1 MRDEESSREND
12 NVIEETERRIGNC
25 AQAWESINLC
35 NSLVLKGQHQCKLFR
50 KSFFLLK
57 IQFESSRIWGKRF
70 HSWKFFFC
78 LISRFS
84 RGVSGVSHTATCYFK
99 RVSLGTCFFKT
110 ARTIT
115 RTIFNILY
123 HSVCKM
129 RFYAR
134 EASGKREKIFERK
147 KVTETRI
154 IERNEIRTT
163 GNKVDSEKK
172 MNGCVTCGKQSWSET
187 KLVLLGKFGKM
198 IKWGG
203 NEVGFGKNGVRW
215 NEIWN
220 KRRNEVRG
228 RRETICMWEK
238 LGIGKIEST
247 ETWKK
252 KMGN

>member
-1 MRDEESSREND
+1 M
-12 NVIEETERRIGNC
+12 
-25 AQAWESINLC
+25 
-35 NSLVLKGQHQCKLFR
+35 VLKGQYQCKLFR

-70 HSWKFFFC
+70 HTWKFFFC

-163 GNKVDSEKK
+163 GNKVDRGQRKE
-172 MNGCVTCGKQSWSET
+172 NEWLCDVRET
-187 KLVLLGKFGKM
+187 KLEWNKTCSVGKIWENDKVRW
-198 IKWGG
+198 KWGG
-203 NEVGFGKNGVRW
+203 F
-215 NEIWN
+215 
-220 KRRNEVRG
+220 
-228 RRETICMWEK
+228 WEK
-238 LGIGKIEST
+238 WS
-247 ETWKK
+247 
-252 KMGN
+252 KMEWNM